1 MTDRALVATGKTSL
15 ATACALWFLW
25 VLASTL
31 GWAVGFPIAD
41 AILGALGE
49 VVADEVVIYTLLGA
63 VPGILQWPLLRLY
76 LPQAGWWVLA
86 STLAGAF
93 IGAVASTVRVV
104 DPPVGFVVAGASF
117 GILQWLVLRR
127 HIALAGWWLLA
138 SSAGWAVGYLVGR
151 AADAVV
157 SALPISETMGLALLF
172 GVFGAVSGA
181 VTGTVLA
188 WLIRKPIPEATR
200 MASSLQH

>member
-15 ATACALWFLW
+15 ATGCALWFLW

>member
-1 MTDRALVATGKTSL
+1 MTDRALVATDKTSL
-15 ATACALWFLW
+15 ATGCAFWFLW

-49 VVADEVVIYTLLGA
+49 VVANEVVIYTLLGA
-63 VPGILQWPLLRLY
+63 MPGVLQWPLLRLY
-76 LPQAGWWVLA
+76 LPQAGRWVLA

-127 HIALAGWWLLA
+127 HIALAEWWLLA
-138 SSAGWAVGYLVGR
+138 SPAGWAVGYLVGR
-151 AADAVV
+151 AADGVF
-157 SALPISETMGLALLF
+157 SALPISETVGLALLF

-181 VTGTVLA
+181 VTGIVLA
-188 WLIRKPIPEATR
+188 WLTRKPIPEATR